1 MKHFIAVAH
10 GPSFSWT
17 CSPASSVLSCT
28 CSDTFRPSSPR
39 CTPAAGPLHLLFS
52 LLFFSCRAV
61 QRCTPGQGCLGH
73 PACQRP
79 ALLLC
84 FPSVMLSLLNALHF
98 VYPSCSVLV
107 SPDVSS
113 VNTGTLS
120 VHGCALSTNDASH
133 GVSPVSAGW
142 ADYRALRRGLKSYRV
157 LDQTTC
163 PHFHVSHLVLKHLL

>member
-1 MKHFIAVAH
+1 MGPVSPGPALLLPLSSAAPAVT
-10 GPSFSWT
+10 PSA
-17 CSPASSVLSCT
+17 PLAPGALLPQGLCT
-28 CSDTFRPSSPR
+28 CCSHCCS
-39 CTPAAGPLHLLFS
+39 
-52 LLFFSCRAV
+52 FSCRAV